1 MRAIWKGS
9 ISFGLVNIP
18 IALYPATRKE
28 ELSFRLLRRSDLSP
42 VNYKRVAEKDGKE
55 VPWDEIVK
63 GYEYEKG
70 KYVVL
75 KNEDFQRVDLEATQ
89 TVDIQDF
96 VDQEEI
102 DPIFFYKPY
111 YLEPQKGGDKAYV
124 LLRDAL
130 AESKKVGIAKV
141 VIKTRQYLAGVKA
154 EDGVL
159 VLELMHFAEELAD
172 SDKLHVPK
180 KIEPGKREINMA
192 KALIDSMSSKWDPE
206 KYRDDY
212 REALMEVIEE
222 KVEAGG
228 KEIEAKP
235 KPKRQPTKVID
246 LVSVLQK
253 SLEQTGAKTRS
264 TTPKIDNSM
273 KKIFLAT
280 IAFIFMAS
288 LIKAEPLSPAEVKNL
303 LARIRQERAAAPQ
316 VQADFQEEKT
326 MRLMNKPIVSS
337 GKVSFQMPNK
347 FRREVKGSSPSVTVS
362 DGQQL
367 WIYYPN
373 FKSAE
378 RYSLGKR
385 SPLDSVIAAINTA
398 LNLENVEGSFHIA
411 ATKIDPPKA
420 GYELDLTPR
429 SPSMKRM
436 FQKLKVQ
443 INDDLLL
450 QHTEMLQPNGDRV
463 VTVYSNQTRVPIPAS
478 TFEFTPPART
488 EVSSPLGR

>member
-42 VNYKRVAEKDGKE
+42 VNYKRVAERDGKE

-102 DPIFFYKPY
+102 DPMFFYKPY

-130 AESKKVGIAKV
+130 EKSKKVGIAKV

-154 EDGVL
+154 DDGVL

-172 SDKLHVPK
+172 SGELHVPK
-180 KIEPGKREINMA
+180 KIEPAKREINMA
-192 KALIDSMSSKWDPE
+192 RALIDSMSSKWNPE

-228 KEIEAKP
+228 KEIEEKP
-235 KPKRQPTKVID
+235 KKAPKPTKVID

-253 SLEQTGAKTRS
+253 SLEQTGAKKKSTRKS
-264 TTPKIDNSM
+264 RPKHRQPV
-273 KKIFLAT
+273 KK
-280 IAFIFMAS
+280 
-288 LIKAEPLSPAEVKNL
+288 
-303 LARIRQERAAAPQ
+303 AA
-316 VQADFQEEKT
+316 
-326 MRLMNKPIVSS
+326 
-337 GKVSFQMPNK
+337 
-347 FRREVKGSSPSVTVS
+347 
-362 DGQQL
+362 
-367 WIYYPN
+367 
-373 FKSAE
+373 
-378 RYSLGKR
+378 
-385 SPLDSVIAAINTA
+385 
-398 LNLENVEGSFHIA
+398 
-411 ATKIDPPKA
+411 
-420 GYELDLTPR
+420 
-429 SPSMKRM
+429 
-436 FQKLKVQ
+436 
-443 INDDLLL
+443 
-450 QHTEMLQPNGDRV
+450 
-463 VTVYSNQTRVPIPAS
+463 
-478 TFEFTPPART
+478 
-488 EVSSPLGR
+488 